1 MTNYLKDLQIQG
13 KLKRALAEGE
23 RWPHY
28 YVPKEF
34 HPELEAKKQ
43 HEKLKSELDNST
55 HEEQIELIRS

>member
-13 KLKRALAEGE
+13 KLKRRLMEGH

-34 HPELEAKKQ
+34 HKEV
-43 HEKLKSELDNST
+43 EKLKK
-55 HEEQIELIRS
+55 IE